1 MQKTDS
7 GGYRVVL
14 QVSSF
19 ILYVKPL
26 GNAITFR
33 LDSLL
38 FRHVLIVSSVIRH
51 HLKKTFVK

>member
-1 MQKTDS
+1 MQKTDR

-33 LDSLL
+33 LDSSIPSCSNRKFCNQTPLEEN
-38 FRHVLIVSSVIRH
+38 IC
-51 HLKKTFVK
+51 